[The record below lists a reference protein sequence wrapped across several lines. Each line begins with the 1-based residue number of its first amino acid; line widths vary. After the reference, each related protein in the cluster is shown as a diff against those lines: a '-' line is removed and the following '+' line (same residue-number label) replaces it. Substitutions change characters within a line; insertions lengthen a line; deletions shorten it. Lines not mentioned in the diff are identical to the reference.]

1 MLIIGGG
8 GGGSIL
14 QAIQIP
20 IPNLLSIVDGP
31 YVSTKGVTQ
40 LSQSH

>member
-1 MLIIGGG
+1 MLII

-20 IPNLLSIVDGP
+20 IPNLFSIVDLL
-31 YVSTKGVTQ
+31 KG
-40 LSQSH
+40 